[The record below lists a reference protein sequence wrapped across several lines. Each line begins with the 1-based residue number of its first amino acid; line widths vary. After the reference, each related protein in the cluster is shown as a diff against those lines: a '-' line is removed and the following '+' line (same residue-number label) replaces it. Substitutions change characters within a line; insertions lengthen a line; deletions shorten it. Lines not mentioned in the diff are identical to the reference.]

1 MSLEIVHIYRAR
13 LQENSCQVAY
23 RPPFGW
29 FQQIKDSFSERKK
42 MGRYLGTI
50 HAKTIQGP
58 GVGPVPVCFTR
69 LIYFYVSLSPV

>member
-1 MSLEIVHIYRAR
+1 
-13 LQENSCQVAY
+13 
-23 RPPFGW
+23 
-29 FQQIKDSFSERKK
+29 